1 MSHKTDVNT
10 STVAAQAIN
19 ITLPLL
25 QFGSLQAHVS
35 SVEEQALTAQT
46 LAEIAFE
53 IIDGMNI
60 TDPATLQA
68 ATRLDA
74 LFKSAYRAAI
84 LIQESAATMSL
95 ALEEVEGG
103 AA

>member
-1 MSHKTDVNT
+1 MNVNT
-10 STVAAQAIN
+10 SIDTAQAKN
-19 ITLPLL
+19 ATLPLL
-25 QFGSLQAHVS
+25 QLGSLQAHVS

-84 LIQESAATMSL
+84 LIQESAAAISL

-103 AA
+103 AQ